1 MKDVLSMESFLS
13 HDMDELSM
21 DDICKTCQVV
31 LDSMDIIEKDERE
44 LTKKRLSEA
53 GKGK

>member
-1 MKDVLSMESFLS
+1 MDDVQSMESFLS
-13 HDMDELSM
+13 RDMDELPM
-21 DDICKTCQVV
+21 DDICKVCQVV

-44 LTKKRLSEA
+44 LNKRRLSEV

>member
-1 MKDVLSMESFLS
+1 MDDVQSMESFLS

-21 DDICKTCQVV
+21 DDICKVCQVV
-31 LDSMDIIEKDERE
+31 LDSMHIIEKDERE
-44 LTKKRLSEA
+44 LNNRRLSEA